1 MAKKIIEIKRRH
13 TLAQCSSFFVQK
25 SSQRYLL
32 LLKKTTTRFWPL
44 NQARKEARSWRG
56 RPRKKRKGV
65 EDRCVHD
72 TKNGLEQWLTVGV
85 AHKLGPI
92 KERRMEEAARSKTCT

>member
-1 MAKKIIEIKRRH
+1 MSKFLRAKVITKVSSSAEEEDEH
-13 TLAQCSSFFVQK
+13 TA
-25 SSQRYLL
+25 
-32 LLKKTTTRFWPL
+32 RFRPL
-44 NQARKEARSWRG
+44 DQARKEARSWRG

>member
-1 MAKKIIEIKRRH
+1 MERASE
-13 TLAQCSSFFVQK
+13 
-25 SSQRYLL
+25 
-32 LLKKTTTRFWPL
+32 
-44 NQARKEARSWRG
+44 
-56 RPRKKRKGV
+56 KKRKGV